1 MGTDFWV
8 SVMEENLEQT
18 TQTDETQVAQTEMFE
33 DNSSY
38 KVRLD
43 NFEGPLDLLLH
54 LIKEAKLDI
63 ATVKLSAIT
72 EQYLEYM
79 EQIPELDMEKAS
91 EFIEVAATLIEIKS
105 KKLLPKPEE
114 ILPEEE
120 DPEAKLLRQLQEYKI
135 FKEASEELHNIE
147 DISRFYKEPDKQANK
162 CRVVLK
168 DMALEGLLDAF
179 SNILAKTL
187 EKTVEIK
194 EKKIERDR
202 FTVAE
207 KIAAIKDAVLIKEK
221 IKFSELVAVDQTKS
235 EIINIFLALLELLKL
250 QVVRAK
256 QTSNFEDIEIQRYEE
271 DTNE

>member
-1 MGTDFWV
+1 
-8 SVMEENLEQT
+8 MEENFEQT
-18 TQTDETQVAQTEMFE
+18 TQTEMFE
-33 DNSSY
+33 DTSAY

-120 DPEAKLLRQLQEYKI
+120 DPEAKLLRQLQE
-135 FKEASEELHNIE
+135 
-147 DISRFYKEPDKQANK
+147 ANK
-162 CRVVLK
+162 YRVVLK

-179 SNILAKTL
+179 SNILAKML

-207 KIAAIKDAVLIKEK
+207 KIAAIKDAVLVNEK
-221 IKFSELVAVDQTKS
+221 IKFSELVAEDQTKS

-250 QVVRAK
+250 QVVRAR
-256 QTSNFEDIEIQRYEE
+256 QTSNFEDIEIERYEE
-271 DTNE
+271 NDDERPNN

>member
-1 MGTDFWV
+1 MGANFWV
-8 SVMEENLEQT
+8 SMEENFEQT
-18 TQTDETQVAQTEMFE
+18 TQTEMFE
-33 DNSSY
+33 DTSAY

-135 FKEASEELHNIE
+135 FKEASEELGIPIH
-147 DISRFYKEPDKQANK
+147 
-162 CRVVLK
+162 
-168 DMALEGLLDAF
+168 
-179 SNILAKTL
+179 KTL
-187 EKTVEIK
+187 CEYSDYNDFITLKERIVKKHTV
-194 EKKIERDR
+194 
-202 FTVAE
+202 
-207 KIAAIKDAVLIKEK
+207 
-221 IKFSELVAVDQTKS
+221 
-235 EIINIFLALLELLKL
+235 
-250 QVVRAK
+250 
-256 QTSNFEDIEIQRYEE
+256 DIGIPIR
-271 DTNE
+271 

>member
-1 MGTDFWV
+1 
-8 SVMEENLEQT
+8 MEEEFIQ
-18 TQTDETQVAQTEMFE
+18 QSQTEMFE
-33 DNSSY
+33 DTSSY
-38 KVRLD
+38 KVKLD

-114 ILPEEE
+114 ILPDEE

-135 FKEASEELHNIE
+135 FKEASEQLHNIE
-147 DISRFYKEPDKQANK
+147 DISRFYKSPDKQASK
-162 CRVVLK
+162 CRIVLK
-168 DMALEGLLDAF
+168 DMELDGLLDAF
-179 SNILAKTL
+179 SNILAKSMQ
-187 EKTVEIK
+187 KTVEIK
-194 EKKIERDR
+194 ERKIERDR
-202 FTVAE
+202 FTVQE
-207 KIAAIKDAVLIKEK
+207 KIAAIKDAVLIKKK
-221 IKFSELVAVDQTKS
+221 IKFSELVAEDQTKS

-250 QVVRAK
+250 QVVRAR
-256 QTSNFEDIEIQRYEE
+256 QTSNFEDIEIQKYESE
-271 DTNE
+271 ENNINE

>member
-1 MGTDFWV
+1 
-8 SVMEENLEQT
+8 MEENFEQT
-18 TQTDETQVAQTEMFE
+18 TQTEMFE
-33 DNSSY
+33 DTSAY

-114 ILPEEE
+114 VLPEEE

-162 CRVVLK
+162 YRIVLK

-187 EKTVEIK
+187 EKLLKSKKRRLKEI
-194 EKKIERDR
+194 
-202 FTVAE
+202 
-207 KIAAIKDAVLIKEK
+207 
-221 IKFSELVAVDQTKS
+221 
-235 EIINIFLALLELLKL
+235 ALLLRKNC
-250 QVVRAK
+250 
-256 QTSNFEDIEIQRYEE
+256 SNKRCCFG
-271 DTNE
+271 

>member
-1 MGTDFWV
+1 MGANFWV
-8 SVMEENLEQT
+8 SMEENFQQT
-18 TQTDETQVAQTEMFE
+18 TQTEMFE
-33 DNSSY
+33 DTSVY

-162 CRVVLK
+162 YRVVLK

-207 KIAAIKDAVLIKEK
+207 KIAAIKDAVLVNEK
-221 IKFSELVAVDQTKS
+221 IKFSELVAEDQTKS

-250 QVVRAK
+250 QVVRAR
-256 QTSNFEDIEIQRYEE
+256 QTSNFEDIEIERYEE
-271 DTNE
+271 NDDERPNN

>member
-1 MGTDFWV
+1 MGINVWV
-8 SVMEENLEQT
+8 SMEENFKQSL
-18 TQTDETQVAQTEMFE
+18 QTEMFE
-33 DNSSY
+33 DNSNY
-38 KVRLD
+38 KVKLD

-63 ATVKLSAIT
+63 ATIQLSLIT
-72 EQYLEYM
+72 EQYLDYM

-114 ILPEEE
+114 ELPEEE
-120 DPEAKLLRQLQEYKI
+120 DPEAKLIRQLQEYKI
-135 FKEASEELHNIE
+135 FKEASETLHTIE
-147 DISRFYKEPDKQANK
+147 DISRFYKEPDKQASK
-162 CRVVLK
+162 CRIVLK
-168 DMALEGLLDAF
+168 DMALDGLLDAF
-179 SNILAKTL
+179 SNILARTL
-187 EKTVEIK
+187 EKTVEVK

-221 IKFSELVAVDQTKS
+221 IKFSELVAEDQTKS

-250 QVVRAK
+250 QVVRAR
-256 QTSNFEDIEIQRYEE
+256 QTSNFEDIEIHRYEE
-271 DTNE
+271 DKISE

>member
-1 MGTDFWV
+1 MGANFWV
-8 SVMEENLEQT
+8 SMEENFEQT
-18 TQTDETQVAQTEMFE
+18 TQTEMFE
-33 DNSSY
+33 DTSVY

-120 DPEAKLLRQLQEYKI
+120 DPEAKLLRQLQE
-135 FKEASEELHNIE
+135 
-147 DISRFYKEPDKQANK
+147 
-162 CRVVLK
+162 
-168 DMALEGLLDAF
+168 
-179 SNILAKTL
+179 
-187 EKTVEIK
+187 
-194 EKKIERDR
+194 
-202 FTVAE
+202 
-207 KIAAIKDAVLIKEK
+207 
-221 IKFSELVAVDQTKS
+221 
-235 EIINIFLALLELLKL
+235 
-250 QVVRAK
+250 
-256 QTSNFEDIEIQRYEE
+256 
-271 DTNE
+271 